1 MKISSILEKIKN
13 ESSKNGKL
21 EILKKYKDN
30 EVLKKVLVYT
40 YSPLINY
47 WVKAWKDTIT
57 DSYYKPPYEIDNA
70 LIDLDKLIDR
80 KVTGNSAK
88 ALLQTINSSLE
99 VSERGILRKI
109 IDRDLECG
117 ISAKSIN
124 KVFPNLI
131 PTIPYMRCS
140 LTDKLKKINYPAIVQ
155 RKADGI
161 FVNVVYQNGNIKFY
175 TRNGTEF
182 DLVRVKEELEHIF
195 YINSVSIDVVLHGEL
210 LVYNDDNTE
219 KSRKEGNGLI
229 NSLIKKEQTLASI
242 NEKMETL
249 GSTTSKYSKFS
260 GEILEKINEYDV
272 TDNHLK
278 LILWDCVPFADWK
291 VGVSNIPYSDRFE
304 TVRYFSEDHVSVI
317 DYKIINSEEEAYAY
331 YSEQIERGYEGGVLK
346 NLNGIWKDHTSQ
358 DQIKIKSEK
367 ECELLVQGIIPGTGK
382 YEGGIGSLMCISSD
396 GLLQVN
402 VGSGLSDEDRGF
414 QRVDKNDSAKGLELI
429 TGFDVYK
436 YNGTIITVKFN
447 ELITA
452 EGRDSFSMFL
462 PRLAEFRED
471 KNVSDNLIYIKTL

>member
-1 MKISSILEKIKN
+1 MKVSSIVEQLKN
-13 ESSKNGKL
+13 EASKNGKL
-21 EILKKYKDN
+21 EILKKHKDN
-30 EVLKKVLVYT
+30 EVLKKVLVYA

-47 WVKAWKDTIT
+47 WVKAWEDIIT
-57 DSYYKPPYEIDNA
+57 NSRYKSPYNIEDA
-70 LIDLDKLIDR
+70 LTDLDKLIER
-80 KVTGNSAK
+80 KVTGNSARL
-88 ALLQTINSSLE
+88 LLQTVNSSLDA
-99 VSERGILRKI
+99 SERGILRKI
-109 IDRDLECG
+109 IDRDLGCG
-117 ISAKSIN
+117 ISEKSIN

-140 LTDKLKKINYPAIVQ
+140 LTDKLKKIKYSAIVQ

-161 FVNVVYQNGNIKFY
+161 FVNVVYQKGNIKFY

-195 YINSVSIDVVLHGEL
+195 YSIEKDIVLHGEL

-219 KSRKEGNGLI
+219 KLRKEGNGLI
-229 NSLIKKEQTLASI
+229 NSLIKKEQTLSSI
-242 NEKMETL
+242 NEKLETL
-249 GSTTSKYSKFS
+249 GSTTSRYSKLR
-260 GEILEKINEYDV
+260 GEILEKVHEYDV

-278 LILWDCVPFADWK
+278 LILWDCVPFADWTT
-291 VGVSNIPYSDRFE
+291 GISTIPYRDRFE
-304 TVRYFSEDHVSVI
+304 TVRHFSEDHVTVI
-317 DYKIINSEEEAYAY
+317 DYKIVDSEEEAYAY
-331 YSEQIERGYEGGVLK
+331 YNEQIEQGYEGAVLK
-346 NLNGIWKDHTSQ
+346 NINGIWKDHTSQ
-358 DQIKIKSEK
+358 DQIKLKSEK

-396 GLLQVN
+396 GLIQVN

-414 QRVDKNDSAKGLELI
+414 QRVDKSDSAKGLQLI

-436 YNGTIITVKFN
+436 YNGSIITVKFN

-452 EGRDSFSMFL
+452 DGRDSFSMFL

-471 KNVSDNLIYIKTL
+471 KNVADNLTYIKTL